1 MISSLRT
8 HVNCWESLS
17 LSIPW
22 VYSSRLSWAVIPEC
36 LQWLCVC
43 YLLFDDSS
51 WISFYCPH
59 ILFSDSDTSCR
70 EHSLGSKDVW
80 LLWVWLSAL
89 RMLNCTRHA
98 WLNCGCLAALG
109 MPGCTGDAWLPW
121 GCLATLGMPACPGD
135 AWLLLRSSPFALSS
149 LWPTHSKWVFS
160 SNELW
165 RNSPP
170 VTAFELHS
178 KSVFSKGLWGLDRFK
193 NMFVHQVVTWSSHF
207 VEHSFRGSICVS

>member
-135 AWLLLRSSPFALSS
+135 AWLHWGCLPALGMPGCCWGQVLLLCHLCGQHTQNECSVQMNCEGILLQSQL
-149 LWPTHSKWVFS
+149 LNYTVNLFS
-160 SNELW
+160 AKDYE
-165 RNSPP
+165 
-170 VTAFELHS
+170 A
-178 KSVFSKGLWGLDRFK
+178 
-193 NMFVHQVVTWSSHF
+193 
-207 VEHSFRGSICVS
+207 